1 MSEVV
6 DVAAFVLRLVVVVLR
21 DLEAVEAPPRLR
33 LFLDW
38 TSSESM
44 SSELESESENSGS
57 SGMELGM
64 MSADT
69 PRLRE
74 GGSAAFFDVVAETGT
89 ALLVDATG
97 RDGV

>member
-1 MSEVV
+1 M
-6 DVAAFVLRLVVVVLR
+6 AAFVLRLVVVVLR

-69 PRLRE
+69 PRLRD
-74 GGSAAFFDVVAETGT
+74 GAAAFFDTEWTGT

-97 RDGV
+97 ADGV